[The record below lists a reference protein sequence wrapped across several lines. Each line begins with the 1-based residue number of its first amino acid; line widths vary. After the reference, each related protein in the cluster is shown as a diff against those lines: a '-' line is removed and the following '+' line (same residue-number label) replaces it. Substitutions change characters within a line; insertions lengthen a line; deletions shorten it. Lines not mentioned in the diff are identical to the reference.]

1 VSTDPPPDAISQPA
15 LLGDPDELRRSL
27 PRVIAYWREWLR
39 GVPDAT
45 PRADARGECEQAFV
59 AAVVEAALAGRDD
72 GAALSALERA
82 AADYG
87 AAPRA
92 KPIDPQ
98 ELCDELGMLRHAI
111 WRCVTEYHPD
121 DDARMGFVGAL
132 DYTISI
138 AVQATLR
145 GGYRAE
151 LREGA
156 PREWD
161 RGER

>member
-1 VSTDPPPDAISQPA
+1 MLSPPPRDLCPQPA
-15 LLGDPDELRRSL
+15 TLGEPDELRRAV
-27 PRVIAYWREWLR
+27 PRVIVYWRDWLR
-39 GVPDAT
+39 DT
-45 PRADARGECEQAFV
+45 PGSAPRTAARGQCEQAFV
-59 AAVVEAALAGRDD
+59 VAVIDAALAGRDD
-72 GAALSALERA
+72 AMATAALERA

-98 ELCDELGMLRHAI
+98 ELCDELGLLRHAI

-121 DDARMGFVGAL
+121 NEARICFVGAL
-132 DYTISI
+132 DYTISV

-151 LREGA
+151 F
-156 PREWD
+156 
-161 RGER
+161 GERTRRQEAGD

>member
-1 VSTDPPPDAISQPA
+1 MSTCPPARDLRWQPA
-15 LLGDPDELRRSL
+15 TLADPEELRRAL
-27 PRVIAYWREWLR
+27 PRVIAYWRDWMR
-39 GVPDAT
+39 GT
-45 PRADARGECEQAFV
+45 PGGAPRTAARGKCEQTFAL
-59 AAVVEAALAGRDD
+59 AVIEAALVGREDARAM
-72 GAALSALERA
+72 AALQRA

-98 ELCDELGMLRHAI
+98 ELCDELGLLRHAI

-121 DDARMGFVGAL
+121 DEARMCFVGAL
-132 DYTISI
+132 DYTISV

-151 LREGA
+151 LA
-156 PREWD
+156 
-161 RGER
+161 ERARRQEAGD